1 MASKWGAAASG
12 ALGGAA
18 TGGAL
23 FGPLG
28 ALGGG
33 IIGGIG
39 GLFSGGAAEDAADAQ
54 RKAMAEAMGQL
65 QQYSQQSYQ
74 RRMQDLQHTLGFYNP
89 ADNYLRSIYGGPP
102 VQRPG
107 APGAPLPLGHG
118 WQTGD
123 ALARAGGISS
133 VPASPSLMPQPGQM
147 PPLPPMS
154 RFGR

>member
-12 ALGGAA
+12 AAGGAVA
-18 TGGAL
+18 GGAT
-23 FGPLG
+23 FGPPG
-28 ALGGG
+28 AIIGGLL
-33 IIGGIG
+33 GGIG

-102 VQRPG
+102 AQRPG
-107 APGAPLPLGHG
+107 TPLPLGHG

-123 ALARAGGISS
+123 ALTRAGGISS
-133 VPASPSLMPQPGQM
+133 VPATPSLMPQPGQM